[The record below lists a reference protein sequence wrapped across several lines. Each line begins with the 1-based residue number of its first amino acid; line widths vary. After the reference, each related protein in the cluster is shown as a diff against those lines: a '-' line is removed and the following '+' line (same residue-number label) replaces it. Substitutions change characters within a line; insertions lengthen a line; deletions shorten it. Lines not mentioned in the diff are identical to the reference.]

1 MGDCRNWSWLVCS
14 FASSVLRLRT
24 GLLLV
29 AAVVRAIG
37 VLLASGVVGAA
48 GAALGASG
56 EVTGEVT
63 GEGGVSLLHRRFSIR
78 WPGSS
83 GGWVRRD
90 GGVVGDVGDGGVA
103 VDGRVEGAMVV
114 IEIRW
119 CSIFSCKE

>member
-1 MGDCRNWSWLVCS
+1 M
-14 FASSVLRLRT
+14 LRLRT

-63 GEGGVSLLHRRFSIR
+63 GEGGVSLLHLRFSIR

-103 VDGRVEGAMVV
+103 VDGRLEGAMVA